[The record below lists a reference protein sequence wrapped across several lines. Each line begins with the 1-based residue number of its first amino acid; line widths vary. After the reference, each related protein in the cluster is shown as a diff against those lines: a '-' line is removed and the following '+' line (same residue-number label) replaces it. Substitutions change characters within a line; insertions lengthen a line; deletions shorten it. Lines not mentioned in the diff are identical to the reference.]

1 MHKTSIAFVLAL
13 VFVAT
18 AVRVEALPTGT
29 PTAALGADECR
40 SGFSQPACRARPFV
54 RTADLAWSGNGFA
67 QPAVAKNTIAGFA
80 IHKEANIN
88 DGYYG
93 NGASW
98 VSAGADAWVKI
109 DLGRVVRVD
118 GIRLGRDRTG
128 AFSDRGTGGFVVALA
143 STDAVYA
150 TGVATDDDTEYTK
163 VFEATAAEVAS
174 APAGTTFVA
183 AFTPTFARFVKVQL
197 KASGVALDEIEVSGV
212 VVVENDACLTSP
224 CAPTMACADLPG
236 ADTSPAGRTCECKT
250 GYTAGVD
257 GACVDVDECAAGT
270 DGCVEGCTNKIGT
283 FTCTNDPAWTSDGET
298 GFPQVANIGYLTVAA
313 TTTLASVRLPSS
325 ALGGPSR
332 LVVNAVPSASSP
344 AVTVA
349 VGATVTPGDGAHTV
363 LPLPYTLFPG
373 RLYQITLETG
383 GAKVNLVTG
392 VPLARASFQTT
403 PSSRLALAPPINR
416 ERTAI
421 GGVRSR
427 GYLVKVNAQTHIA
440 AVGWIVMPC
449 FGRRLEARIWD
460 EQGAVLARGLP
471 VSGPDRTGPVASPLT
486 FTFEVG
492 RTYIVGFYDE
502 SGFVEIP
509 FKDLGPDAVGLPT
522 ATPAHTAGGLT
533 ITAVRSSRP
542 TDKEQGP
549 LVDNAFGPL
558 LELVLTTGACAE
570 GTCH

>member
-1 MHKTSIAFVLAL
+1 MHKTSISFALAFVSVVSA
-13 VFVAT
+13 A
-18 AVRVEALPTGT
+18 RVEAVPTGA
-29 PTAALGADECR
+29 PTATLGADECR
-40 SGFSQPACRARPFV
+40 PGSTVPACRARPFV

-67 QPAVAKNTIAGFA
+67 RPAVAKNTIAGFA
-80 IHKEANIN
+80 IHKDGHIN

-98 VSAGADAWVKI
+98 VSASADAWVKI

-128 AFSDRGTGGFVVALA
+128 AFSDRGTGGFFVALA
-143 STDAVYA
+143 STDAEG

-163 VFEATAAEVAS
+163 VFEASAAEVAS
-174 APAGTTFVA
+174 APAGTTYVV
-183 AFTPTFARFVKVQL
+183 AFTPTLARFVKVQL
-197 KASGVALDEIEVSGV
+197 KASGAALDEIEVSGV

-236 ADTSPAGRTCECKT
+236 ADTSPAGRTCECRT
-250 GYTAGVD
+250 GYAAGVN
-257 GACVDVDECAAGT
+257 GTCIDVDECAAGT

-283 FTCTNDPAWTSDGET
+283 FTCINDPAWLSDGET

-313 TTTLASVRLPSS
+313 TTTLAAVRLPSS

-392 VPLARASFQTT
+392 VPLARTSFQTA
-403 PSSRLALAPPINR
+403 PSSRLALAPTTNR

-427 GYLVKVNAQTHIA
+427 GYLVKVNAETHIA

-471 VSGPDRTGPVASPLT
+471 VAGPDRTGPIASPLT

-502 SGFVEIP
+502 SGFVDFP
-509 FKDLGPDAVGLPT
+509 FKDVGPDAVGLST
-522 ATPAHTAGGLT
+522 ATPVYTAGGLT
-533 ITAVRSSRP
+533 VMAVRSSRP
-542 TDKEQGP
+542 ADQEQGP
-549 LVDNAFGPL
+549 LVDNTFAPL
-558 LELVLTTGACAE
+558 LELVLTSGACAE